1 MYFKQERRP
10 DKVFGWTIEAVSTRI
25 ATFAEFWPFY
35 VSQHRRHGTRVLH
48 FAGTTLGLLW
58 SAAAAGGMGGRFF
71 LVGLVNAYGF
81 AWIGHYFI
89 EKNRPATFTYP
100 LWSLLGDF
108 KMYGLMWRGKM
119 KAEAQRLGLG
129 PTGIGQLGET
139 PLRSES
145 SYGPGCVSE

>member
-1 MYFKQERRP
+1 MS
-10 DKVFGWTIEAVSTRI
+10 GRI
-25 ATFAEFWPFY
+25 GTFAEFWPFY
-35 VSQHRRHGTRVLH
+35 VSQHRRHGTRVMH

-58 SAAAAGGMGGRFF
+58 FAAAAVGPPGNGLF
-71 LVGLVNAYGF
+71 LLYGLVNAYGF

-119 KAEAQRLGLG
+119 KAEAERLGLVPSG
-129 PTGIGQLGET
+129 VAKQEASI
-139 PLRSES
+139 PLSPRERE
-145 SYGPGCVSE
+145 G